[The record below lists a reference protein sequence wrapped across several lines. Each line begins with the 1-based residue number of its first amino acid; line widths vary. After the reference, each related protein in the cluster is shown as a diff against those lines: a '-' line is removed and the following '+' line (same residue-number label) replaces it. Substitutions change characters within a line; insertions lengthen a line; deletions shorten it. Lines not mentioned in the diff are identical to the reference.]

1 MNLDIGN
8 GASEAATRAL
18 DALAAGSRAA
28 DERSMGAIARQAL
41 FAEALL
47 GALKAHVNELKS
59 VAK

>member
-1 MNLDIGN
+1 MDLDIGN
-8 GASEAATRAL
+8 DASTAAAHAL